1 MARVV
6 PGDSAV
12 VVLDLGQNSRELL
25 LLVNLKVVVEVW
37 SSHNDTLLRIWVES
51 SLEVAVGVEGAG
63 GSDLNFGH
71 DLNLVPFPEED
82 GPVWVTS

>member
-1 MARVV
+1 
-6 PGDSAV
+6 
-12 VVLDLGQNSRELL
+12 
-25 LLVNLKVVVEVW
+25 
-37 SSHNDTLLRIWVES
+37 LRIWVES